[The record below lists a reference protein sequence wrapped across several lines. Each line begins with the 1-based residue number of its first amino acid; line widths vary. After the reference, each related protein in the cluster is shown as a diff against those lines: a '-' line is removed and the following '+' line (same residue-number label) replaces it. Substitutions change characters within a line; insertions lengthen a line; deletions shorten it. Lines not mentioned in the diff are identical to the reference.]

1 MPYDRSAI
9 SIIEGAL
16 DQNPFCR
23 VCGAH
28 TTVRSDGDRV
38 VVACGA
44 ADEPRSAL
52 GRLFYA
58 LLPHER
64 LVVID

>member
-1 MPYDRSAI
+1 MPFDRSAI

-16 DQNPFCR
+16 DRNPFCR
-23 VCGAH
+23 VCGAYN
-28 TTVRSDGDRV
+28 TVSSDGDRV

-44 ADEPRSAL
+44 ADQPRSAL

-58 LLPHER
+58 LPPHER